1 MPWLRGAS
9 GILGPRCRAEGTGEN
24 TISPDLAKPR
34 GPFSYQAFRLLFLSR
49 GATFLG
55 NAIAP
60 IALAFAVLDITGS
73 ATDLGLVVA
82 SRTIPQV
89 LLVLFG
95 GVIADRFPRTKVIVV
110 SNSLAAISQALAAVL
125 LINGHATIWQL
136 VLIQAFN
143 GSVSAFAFP
152 AGAGLTPQ
160 TVPNAVLQQAN
171 ASLRLVINASL
182 IGGAAIGG
190 LLVASVGPGWAVSI
204 DALSFAIAAACV
216 SRIRLQ
222 QHEPIARQEATPSHP
237 EQLDVAPVQ
246 TSILAELRAGW
257 REFITRSWL
266 WTVVLA
272 FSLINAAESGSLG
285 VVGPLVAD
293 ETIGRAAWGFVL
305 SAEAIGMVLGALTA
319 LRVRPRRTLL
329 VGMLGIAAM
338 LPFLVILAVHP
349 TTPLLIVAA
358 VVSGLGVE
366 TFGIYWDLSMQQH
379 IPQQILSRV
388 YSYDMLGSL
397 MFIPIGQ
404 IAAGPLVA
412 AVGTE
417 TTLLVAAGVIAT
429 VTAATIA
436 VPSVRRLERTD
447 LPAPA

>member
-1 MPWLRGAS
+1 MSRDGS
-9 GILGPRCRAEGTGEN
+9 GEH
-24 TISPDLAKPR
+24 SVVPDLSPPR
-34 GPFSYQAFRLLFLSR
+34 GPLRYQAFRLLFLSR

-110 SNSLAAISQALAAVL
+110 SNSLAAVSQGIAAAL
-125 LINGHATIWQL
+125 LISGHATIWQL

-160 TVPNAVLQQAN
+160 TVPNDVLQQAN
-171 ASLRLVINASL
+171 ALLRLVINSSL

-190 LLVASVGPGWAVSI
+190 LLVSSVGPGWAIGI
-204 DALSFAIAAACV
+204 DALTFAIAAACV

-222 QHEPIARQEATPSHP
+222 EPEPIDAAETPHHP
-237 EQLDVAPVQ
+237 EQIDDVPVQ
-246 TSILAELRAGW
+246 SSMLRDLRAGW

-305 SAEAIGMVLGALTA
+305 SAEAVGMVLGALTA

-329 VGMLGIAAM
+329 VGMLGIVAM
-338 LPFLVILAVHP
+338 LPFLVILATHP
-349 TTPLLIVAA
+349 STPLLIAA
-358 VVSGLGVE
+358 ALVSGLGIE

-379 IPQQILSRV
+379 IPQKILSRV

-412 AVGTE
+412 AFGTE
-417 TTLLVAAGVIAT
+417 KTLLVAAGLIAM

-447 LPAPA
+447 IPAAS

>member
-1 MPWLRGAS
+1 M
-9 GILGPRCRAEGTGEN
+9 TG
-24 TISPDLAKPR
+24 SRSSSAAAR
-34 GPFSYQAFRLLFLSR
+34 SSRPFAYAAFRLLFLSR
-49 GATFLG
+49 GASFLG

-89 LLVLFG
+89 FLVLFG
-95 GVIADRFPRTKVIVV
+95 GVIADRYPRTKVIVV
-110 SNSLAAISQALAAVL
+110 SNSLGAISQGIAAAL
-125 LINGHATIWQL
+125 LIIGHATIWQL
-136 VLIQAFN
+136 ALIQAFN
-143 GSVSAFAFP
+143 GSVTAFAFP

-160 TVPNAVLQQAN
+160 TIPNDVLQQAN
-171 ASLRLVINASL
+171 ALLRLVINASL

-190 LLVASVGPGWAVSI
+190 LLVASVGPGWAIAI
-204 DALSFAIAAACV
+204 DAGTFAIAAACV

-222 QHEPIARQEATPSHP
+222 EPERPEIDDAEDHPHHPKALDETPARNSM
-237 EQLDVAPVQ
+237 LSD
-246 TSILAELRAGW
+246 LREGW
-257 REFITRSWL
+257 REFITRRWL

-272 FSLINAAESGSLG
+272 FSVINAAENGSLG

-305 SAEAIGMVLGALTA
+305 SAVAVGMVLGALTA
-319 LRVRPRRTLL
+319 LRLRPRHTLL
-329 VGMLGIAAM
+329 VGMLGIVGM
-338 LPFLVILAVHP
+338 LPFLLVLATHP
-349 TTPLLIVAA
+349 TTPILIATA
-358 VVSGLGVE
+358 LISGLGVE

-388 YSYDMLGSL
+388 YSYDFLGSL
-397 MFIPIGQ
+397 MFIPAGQ

-412 AVGTE
+412 AFGTQK
-417 TTLLVAAGVIAT
+417 TLLVAAGLIAV

-436 VPSVRRLERTD
+436 VPSVRRLERTG
-447 LPAPA
+447 PQRAV